1 MNMPNQDRVI
11 VDPPI
16 LECPHCGGTE
26 YGITTPV
33 SGTIRELRSMRTG
46 ELVENNDLWDGVRFG
61 TSRKHIT
68 CADCHR
74 RIGTVVG
81 TGSSFRRSDEPVL
94 KTVRIS
100 TLCVVEKGR
109 LMLVRKAGLDMFI
122 LPGGK
127 QELRESDE
135 AAMRREVKEELG
147 CRVVR
152 PKWLGVF
159 RDAAGGVPGVEVEV
173 TIHSGRLIG
182 TPRPHAEIEEI
193 RWVDMRTPEVPV
205 APSLTNLIMPYLL
218 TMQDVLRS

>member
-1 MNMPNQDRVI
+1 MSAPDQNRVI

-16 LECPHCGGTE
+16 LGCPHCGGTE

-46 ELVENNDLWDGVRFG
+46 ELVENNDLWDGMRFG
-61 TSRKHIT
+61 TPRKHIT

-74 RIGTVVG
+74 RIGTVIG
-81 TGSSFRRSDEPVL
+81 AGRSFRMPLEPVL
-94 KTVRIS
+94 KTIRIS
-100 TLCVVEKGR
+100 TLCVVEEER
-109 LMLVRKAGLDMFI
+109 LMLVRKKGLDMFI

-127 QELRESDE
+127 QEPRESDE

-159 RDAAGGVPGVEVEV
+159 RDAAGGAPGVEVEV
-173 TIHSGRLIG
+173 TIHSGRLVG

-193 RWVDMRTPEVPV
+193 RWVHMRRPEVPV

-218 TMQDVLRS
+218 AMQDARTA